1 MAQAVNLSEA
11 TFDAMLKS
19 ADRSVVV
26 DFWAPWCGPCR
37 MVAPVL
43 DQLAD
48 EHADRITLAKVNV
61 DDNPSLAS
69 RYGIMSIPC
78 VVRFDQGKEVARV
91 IGARPKEQVARA
103 LGL

>member
-1 MAQAVNLSEA
+1 MAHTIELNEETFETMLS
-11 TFDAMLKS
+11 T
-19 ADRSVVV
+19 ADRPVVV

-43 DQLAD
+43 DQLAE
-48 EHADRITLAKVNV
+48 EHADRMQLAKVNV
-61 DDNPSLAS
+61 DDNPGLAS

-78 VVRFDQGKEVARV
+78 IIRFDQGRETARV
-91 IGARPKEQVARA
+91 IGARPKEHLRQQ